1 MGDNGALYVKP
12 ELVPVYR
19 EKVGLP
25 KSSMH
30 LSKVAAKNVDAS
42 HLLIRPGKLFA

>member
-25 KSSMH
+25 NDPMHFSMF
-30 LSKVAAKNVDAS
+30 
-42 HLLIRPGKLFA
+42 RPGK